1 MTFSLSDKRKI
12 LVQNILFSKLSSRE
26 LDNILALSVESSYTN
41 GQIIFQKGDDGDS
54 LLAVLDGEVTISA
67 NSEEGKEIILNTILQ
82 GQMFGEIAC
91 IDGSERSATATAIGH
106 CTLLAIKRND
116 FIPFLKSN
124 PEIAIELLKALC
136 LKLRDTSNR
145 VEVVSL
151 LPVPVRLA
159 RLLLKA
165 SEKTGQET
173 ANGILLD
180 WKKSQEVMGN
190 EIGTSRESV
199 NRLLNH
205 WKKKKI
211 LTLGGQ
217 SLSITIQNIDAL
229 EDLAGDFL

>member
-1 MTFSLSDKRKI
+1 
-12 LVQNILFSKLSSRE
+12 
-26 LDNILALSVESSYTN
+26 
-41 GQIIFQKGDDGDS
+41 
-54 LLAVLDGEVTISA
+54 VLDGEVSISA

-91 IDGSERSATATAIGH
+91 IDGIERSATATAMGH
-106 CTLLAIKRND
+106 CTLLAIKRSD
-116 FIPFLKSN
+116 FIPFLKTN

-136 LKLRDTSNR
+136 LKLRDTSDR
-145 VEVVSL
+145 VEVVGL

-165 SEKTGQET
+165 SEKIGQET
-173 ANGILLD
+173 ANGLLLN
-180 WKKSQEVMGN
+180 WKKSQELMGN

-199 NRLLNH
+199 NRLLNQ

-229 EDLAGDFL
+229 EDIAGDF